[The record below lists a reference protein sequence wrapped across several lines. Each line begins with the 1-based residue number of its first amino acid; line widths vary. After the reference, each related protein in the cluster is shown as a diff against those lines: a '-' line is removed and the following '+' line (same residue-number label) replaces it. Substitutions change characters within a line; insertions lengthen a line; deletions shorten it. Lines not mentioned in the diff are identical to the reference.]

1 MRIGQVAKLSGLTPR
16 TIDYY
21 TQQNLLRVERS
32 SSNYRL
38 YHEDVLITLEKIKR
52 LKQQRYSIPE
62 IQTLIYLQEN
72 QGVDM
77 ILNEVQ
83 DEVNRLNG
91 KLDLLSCRLRE
102 LPKVERERVFRTL
115 EEELL
120 NVIKRLT
127 QL

>member
-1 MRIGQVAKLSGLTPR
+1 MAKLSGLTPR

-38 YHEDVLITLEKIKR
+38 YHEDVLITLDKIKR

-62 IQTLIYLQEN
+62 IQNLIYLQEN